1 MFDYIQYAYTSW
13 NNNKK
18 PQARKTVTP
27 IISQDQLREQLRNTQ
42 ERKPDGYKSS
52 QSSAARF
59 LTERNLDAN

>member
-27 IISQDQLREQLRNTQ
+27 IISQDQLRNTQ